1 MERALVAEDIHRKY
15 GDRVALDGVSLSVDA
30 GEVFALVGPNGAG
43 KTTLVRALTGT
54 TAVDG
59 EVSVFGE
66 SPATV
71 AKSRLGVLPQEFT
84 PPERLSAREL
94 IAYYAGL
101 YDAPRDVEGVLADV
115 GLADT
120 ADTHYENLSGGQ
132 RRRTC
137 VGATLV
143 NDPDLLVLDEPTTGI
158 DPAGRRDLRRLLAD
172 LADGGTTVLLTT
184 HDMTEAERLA
194 DRVGLLADGR
204 LAAVDSPAA
213 LVAEHGGENRIVVD
227 LVADPIEDGTTID
240 DSDGTAPSPATAVD
254 ALGETGHRVELRDT
268 ELVVH
273 GVDAA
278 DIGRVVDDLER
289 TGIVY
294 DGLEWRQPD
303 LEDVYL
309 AVTGQALVSGE
320 EPVAEPTDDDGN
332 DSDDTAAETPAK
344 PNASDGETGVAQ

>member
-1 MERALVAEDIHRKY
+1 MDRALVAEDVRREY
-15 GDRVALDGVSLSVDA
+15 GDLVALDGVSLAVDV

-54 TAVDG
+54 TEIDG

-66 SPATV
+66 SPETV

-101 YDAPRDVEGVLADV
+101 YDDPRDVEGVLADV
-115 GLADT
+115 GLAET

-143 NDPDLLVLDEPTTGI
+143 NDPDLLVLDEPTMGI
-158 DPAGRRDLRRLLAD
+158 DPAGRRDLRTLLSD
-172 LADGGTTVLLTT
+172 LADGGTTILLTT

-213 LVAEHGGENRIVVD
+213 LVAEHGGESRIVVD
-227 LVADPIEDGTTID
+227 LVPPCDVAAASDVTT
-240 DSDGTAPSPATAVD
+240 PSPAAAAD
-254 ALGETGHRVELRDT
+254 ALDGAGHRVELHDA

-278 DIGRVVDDLER
+278 GIGSVVDDLER
-289 TGIVY
+289 IGAVY

-309 AVTGQALVSGE
+309 AVTGTAVAGGG
-320 EPVAEPTDDDGN
+320 EPVAEPTG
-332 DSDDTAAETPAK
+332 DDTAAGTAAK
-344 PNASDGETGVAQ
+344 TNATDGETEVAR